1 MLCPWQLRHW
11 IGCKSD
17 GSSIALEFS
26 AVVAASA
33 IPTTLGDLTLNPT
46 PSIRRT
52 FRAITT
58 AGVLVAGMIANVHAV
73 TLHIDPHRSAVTY
86 FSIATDFDG
95 IPVGPQTFTM
105 SGSFDVTVDQESFS
119 VSYFPEITVDKD
131 VIRFTSPQVDA
142 GGATALGFQFP
153 AFPGEIIGQ
162 DFVGRDD
169 PCFLTPAL
177 SCSYWGPLP
186 NFSGSYDG
194 STLRMTGSEFWSVAE
209 GFQYRI
215 VATVNPQAVPEPG
228 TLACV
233 VAGFLGL
240 ATLRRRMPS

>member
-1 MLCPWQLRHW
+1 M
-11 IGCKSD
+11 
-17 GSSIALEFS
+17 
-26 AVVAASA
+26 
-33 IPTTLGDLTLNPT
+33 NPT
-46 PSIRRT
+46 PSTRRA

-58 AGVLVAGMIANVHAV
+58 AGVLLAGTIANVHAV
-73 TLHIDPHRSAVTY
+73 TLHIDPHRSSVTY
-86 FSIATDFDG
+86 FSNSWVFDEFG
-95 IPVGPQTFTM
+95 NGTRVGPQTFTM
-105 SGSFDVTVDQESFS
+105 SGSFDVAVDQESFS
-119 VSYFPEITVDKD
+119 VSYFPEITIDKD

-162 DFVGRDD
+162 DFAGRDD
-169 PCFLTPAL
+169 ACFLTPAL

-194 STLRMTGSEFWSVAE
+194 STLRMTGSEYWSVAE

-215 VATVNPQAVPEPG
+215 VATVNPQAVPEPS
-228 TLACV
+228 TLACL

-240 ATLRRRMPS
+240 ATLRRRMSS